1 MIETN
6 LVQMGQDVTR
16 AGIEATEASRAIL
29 LDLFEKIRQALGA
42 AKMAIVDNDEVA
54 AQSILHLKDE
64 VNQLVYQALQLQ
76 AQRLKSEGADDIDVT
91 MFENELIDSM
101 KRIYSL
107 SKRIAK
113 LTVPDSLIQEA
124 A

>member
-1 MIETN
+1 
-6 LVQMGQDVTR
+6 
-16 AGIEATEASRAIL
+16 L
-29 LDLFEKIRQALGA
+29 L
-42 AKMAIVDNDEVA
+42 
-54 AQSILHLKDE
+54 
-64 VNQLVYQALQLQ
+64 
-76 AQRLKSEGADDIDVT
+76 QRLKSEGTKNVDVT

>member
-1 MIETN
+1 
-6 LVQMGQDVTR
+6 
-16 AGIEATEASRAIL
+16 L
-29 LDLFEKIRQALGA
+29 LGEI
-42 AKMAIVDNDEVA
+42 
-54 AQSILHLKDE
+54 KDE

-76 AQRLKSEGADDIDVT
+76 AQRLKSEGADNIDVT

-113 LTVPDSLIQEA
+113 LMVPDSLIQEA